1 MHELLLLSSRFH
13 GIEPSKKSKEK
24 IQRKVRD
31 EMAAKKAATSE
42 QPAGTLNHLKHA
54 QVPHCHHKLPILQ
67 PLLPVAYIWCLSKFL
82 YNSCCCVST
91 FAPCIRMHQLSVMI
105 YLFVHTTA

>member
-1 MHELLLLSSRFH
+1 MPASNLIAVPLLLLHFDRIVKSIYIQGFLEAQLELKYLRHPCRFH

-54 QVPHCHHKLPILQ
+54 QVQ
-67 PLLPVAYIWCLSKFL
+67 PPVIK
-82 YNSCCCVST
+82 
-91 FAPCIRMHQLSVMI
+91 H
-105 YLFVHTTA
+105 

>member
-1 MHELLLLSSRFH
+1 MDLHELNVVVNRFH

-54 QVPHCHHKLPILQ
+54 QV
-67 PLLPVAYIWCLSKFL
+67 
-82 YNSCCCVST
+82 
-91 FAPCIRMHQLSVMI
+91 
-105 YLFVHTTA
+105 

>member
-1 MHELLLLSSRFH
+1 MHWLSVVQHDCMQMHELLLHSCRFH

-54 QVPHCHHKLPILQ
+54 QVPSLPSQLCH
-67 PLLPVAYIWCLSKFL
+67 AAATAF
-82 YNSCCCVST
+82 SCS
-91 FAPCIRMHQLSVMI
+91 IRDRI
-105 YLFVHTTA
+105 